1 MPTAVSPKRYSVK
14 KWSKLYSV
22 TVNKHEA
29 PIPVK
34 VERIQNP
41 QDLGVQFG
49 NLYLVTVKGRAAG
62 YVRSHWGPGVQSGD
76 CKWFD
81 WIPLGDEGMVAETWA
96 KSMLDILWE
105 RGADL
110 RRVANGS

>member
-1 MPTAVSPKRYSVK
+1 MTETAAKVKR
-14 KWSKLYSV
+14 WSKLY
-22 TVNKHEA
+22 TVRVGLHEA
-29 PIPVK
+29 PLAIR

-41 QDLGVQFG
+41 EELGVRFG

-81 WIPLGDEGMVAETWA
+81 WIPLGSEGMVAETWA
-96 KSMLDILWE
+96 KSMVDILWE

-110 RRVANGS
+110 KRAANGS